1 MEEKDVEVLEIDAK
15 DFMPDDCEEIVETI
29 NVSGGGNHEEVSE
42 EEVSEDEVI

>member
-1 MEEKDVEVLEIDAK
+1 MEEKETEVLEIDAR
-15 DFMPDDCEEIVETI
+15 DFVPEDCEEVVETI